1 MPGKGP
7 AAKRHRQ
14 NIAHRMRNKEYKS
27 SVKTAKNRFLA
38 AVGAEDRD
46 LAAAKYKDYEKVVD
60 TAQGR
65 GVYHKNTAAR
75 KKSRMHK
82 VLNSMK

>member
-7 AAKRHRQ
+7 AGKRHRQ
-14 NIAHRMRNKEYKS
+14 NIAHRLRNREYKS
-27 SVKTAKNRFLA
+27 SVKTAKGRFLDA
-38 AVGAEDRD
+38 IKAEDKE
-46 LAAAKYKDYEKVVD
+46 LASEKFKAFAKEVD

-65 GVYHKNTAAR
+65 GIYHKNTAAR

-82 VLNSMK
+82 LLNAMK